1 MDEETEP
8 IVIDHGSGFI
18 KAGFANDD
26 APKHVFPAV
35 IGTPKSPGIMIGM
48 DQKDSYIGKE
58 ALQKKNNLILSEPI
72 QQGILTDFD
81 EMRKIWKHLWN
92 DELTVNPDSYSMM
105 ITEPP
110 KNDKKIREQLCKIM
124 FEEYYVPKLYIGVQA
139 VLSLFASGKTTGT
152 VVDCGYG
159 ISHTVPIYEGY
170 AIPHA
175 IQEIPLAGRDL
186 DNRMLDLLVEKGY
199 SFTTSS
205 GNKDKITEIKEKNCL
220 VAQDF
225 DAEMKQAL
233 ENSHAKKTYTVNGT
247 EIELT
252 AETIKCPEYLFQPS
266 QGNKEIEGIH
276 KFTYDSIVKCDQDI
290 KMDLFQGIVLAGGS
304 TMFYG
309 MKERMKK
316 EIQALAPSPMSPEVN
331 APADRKYSCW
341 LGGAILSKID
351 LFDKIWITKNEY
363 EEFSETI
370 VHRKCF

>member
-1 MDEETEP
+1 
-8 IVIDHGSGFI
+8 
-18 KAGFANDD
+18 
-26 APKHVFPAV
+26 
-35 IGTPKSPGIMIGM
+35 
-48 DQKDSYIGKE
+48 
-58 ALQKKNNLILSEPI
+58 
-72 QQGILTDFD
+72 
-81 EMRKIWKHLWN
+81 
-92 DELTVNPDSYSMM
+92 
-105 ITEPP
+105 
-110 KNDKKIREQLCKIM
+110 M
-124 FEEYYVPKLYIGVQA
+124 FEEYYVPKLYIGIQA

-205 GNKDKITEIKEKNCL
+205 GNKDKITEIKEKNCA

-233 ENSHAKKTYTVNGT
+233 ENSHLKKTYTVNGT

-252 AETIKCPEYLFQPS
+252 VETIKCPEYLFQPS

-290 KMDLFQGIVLAGGS
+290 K
-304 TMFYG
+304 
-309 MKERMKK
+309 
-316 EIQALAPSPMSPEVN
+316 
-331 APADRKYSCW
+331 
-341 LGGAILSKID
+341 
-351 LFDKIWITKNEY
+351 
-363 EEFSETI
+363 
-370 VHRKCF
+370 